1 MLVSRRVR
9 SVLAGTAV
17 VAVTGGLL
25 LAGAHGGYPAN
36 RLRLLSGAAW
46 LVSTQVGQVT
56 LLDGSTAEVAA
67 QVPVAPPGT
76 RLDVVQQ
83 GANAYAVNRTAG
95 SVRRVDGGT
104 FTVSQPAIPLPNA
117 GDGLQALAAPGVL
130 YALDTSRGVLTS
142 ADPLTLAT
150 RTAPVPLATPVTG
163 ESAVLDEAGRLWV
176 LDGASGSLVW
186 IDHGQRHIR
195 QGLAGPGGILVLAGS
210 APVVVDLA
218 RHVALTLDPE
228 SADTRRT
235 TELDL
240 RSADRVQV
248 SGSPDGERIYLV
260 AARGL
265 LTVCELATPTCATA
279 VPLAGD
285 LGAAVESGRRVFV
298 PDYDAGRVW
307 VVDLDQ
313 DRVVAEPRVLDPHT
327 RFQLVSRDGVVF
339 FNDPDSEHAGV
350 IRFDGGVRPVAK
362 YDPKQPTN
370 GPTTQASGPTT
381 PPSGPTAPPPTTSGP
396 GPKVPQQPPT
406 RQPTTS
412 PTPAPTPS
420 PTLSPSPSPPAVT
433 VRIVV
438 SNDAPRTGELI
449 SLRAVSDTGPQPIG
463 GLWSFGD
470 GTFSFGVQAEN
481 FWNTPGTYLVSIQAR
496 FPGGQTA
503 AASIT
508 IRVTNMP
515 SVTGRLT
522 VTVNNAGGT
531 GRVTSQPA
539 GISCP
544 PACAF
549 DFAADSSVILTARP
563 GTNSKISGWGGTG
576 CATAGNA
583 TTCTVTVPAS
593 GTDASVDFGFSSV
606 LRVSVNAGGTVTGG
620 GISCPSTCTFTYDS
634 GLSVNLSARP
644 STDFVFAGW
653 GGDCAGSGGC
663 SFGMTRDHNVSARF
677 QLRAPAQLLPD
688 DGDVFPPMPTISQAL
703 LVWET
708 LTGATEYELEIQ
720 PTVGGVASGSPI
732 VTRGSRDR
740 FRYQWTCGAPAD
752 GARWR
757 VAGVASDGTV
767 GLRSGWRSFSCR

>member
-1 MLVSRRVR
+1 MAARPRRR
-9 SVLAGTAV
+9 GAGTHRAGTWHRGPTERAPRGPSHQTAV
-17 VAVTGGLL
+17 PRHGTAAAGGGFDSSGKPGAESCPFAPLSSPVRASIVPFGL
-25 LAGAHGGYPAN
+25 RGVLEDSSRAGLPAAGATPSIPGIEAQGHVVRKDGHAGFSPGPVGAGRY
-36 RLRLLSGAAW
+36 RGRRGLRRLSGAAW

-228 SADTRRT
+228 SADTGRT

-362 YDPKQPTN
+362 YDP
-370 GPTTQASGPTT
+370 
-381 PPSGPTAPPPTTSGP
+381 
-396 GPKVPQQPPT
+396 
-406 RQPTTS
+406 
-412 PTPAPTPS
+412 
-420 PTLSPSPSPPAVT
+420 
-433 VRIVV
+433 
-438 SNDAPRTGELI
+438 
-449 SLRAVSDTGPQPIG
+449 
-463 GLWSFGD
+463 
-470 GTFSFGVQAEN
+470 
-481 FWNTPGTYLVSIQAR
+481 
-496 FPGGQTA
+496 
-503 AASIT
+503 
-508 IRVTNMP
+508 
-515 SVTGRLT
+515 
-522 VTVNNAGGT
+522 
-531 GRVTSQPA
+531 
-539 GISCP
+539 
-544 PACAF
+544 
-549 DFAADSSVILTARP
+549 
-563 GTNSKISGWGGTG
+563 
-576 CATAGNA
+576 
-583 TTCTVTVPAS
+583 
-593 GTDASVDFGFSSV
+593 
-606 LRVSVNAGGTVTGG
+606 
-620 GISCPSTCTFTYDS
+620 
-634 GLSVNLSARP
+634 
-644 STDFVFAGW
+644 
-653 GGDCAGSGGC
+653 
-663 SFGMTRDHNVSARF
+663 
-677 QLRAPAQLLPD
+677 
-688 DGDVFPPMPTISQAL
+688 
-703 LVWET
+703 
-708 LTGATEYELEIQ
+708 
-720 PTVGGVASGSPI
+720 
-732 VTRGSRDR
+732 
-740 FRYQWTCGAPAD
+740 
-752 GARWR
+752 
-757 VAGVASDGTV
+757 
-767 GLRSGWRSFSCR
+767 